1 MGLSSVWKG
10 VTKAAS
16 GVGKIFSGDW
26 TGFNDVYSGVNS
38 LLTTTGKGDA
48 FGRIETGAYR
58 KPQVSLMQYRVG
70 TTVPGSAQK
79 IGQLGDTSMISDWS
93 RNQAVAQYYLD
104 HILRITKQ
112 GSPRKGG

>member
-1 MGLSSVWKG
+1 MGLSSVWEG

-26 TGFNDVYSGVNS
+26 TGFKDVYSGVNS
-38 LLTTTGKGDA
+38 LLTTGNGDA
-48 FGRIETGAYR
+48 FGRIETGAYQ

-93 RNQAVAQYYLD
+93 RNQAVAQYYLSLI
-104 HILRITKQ
+104 HI
-112 GSPRKGG
+112 